1 LFLACAILIFG
12 QNYSYAQKLTSSNGV
27 RIAWDYS
34 SMQQIAERGG
44 YPRLTRLKDSSL
56 IAIYETRTG
65 NIHLKK
71 STDNGKTWSGPE
83 EVFSKFVYASLEGK
97 STVVNIANPEIK
109 QLQNGDII
117 IGCNYR

>member
-1 LFLACAILIFG
+1 MMIINAIKLSFACLVAILI
-12 QNYSYAQKLTSSNGV
+12 QQSDAHAQSQTSTTEV

-44 YPRLTRLKDSSL
+44 YPRLSRLKDSTL

-71 STDNGKTWSGPE
+71 SKDNGATWSSPE
-83 EVFSKFVYASLEGK
+83 EVFSKFVYSSLDGN
-97 STVVNIANPEIK
+97 STV
-109 QLQNGDII
+109 
-117 IGCNYR
+117 